1 VSMITVQQAIKY
13 KKTNIY

>member
-1 VSMITVQQAIKY
+1 MITVQQAIKY